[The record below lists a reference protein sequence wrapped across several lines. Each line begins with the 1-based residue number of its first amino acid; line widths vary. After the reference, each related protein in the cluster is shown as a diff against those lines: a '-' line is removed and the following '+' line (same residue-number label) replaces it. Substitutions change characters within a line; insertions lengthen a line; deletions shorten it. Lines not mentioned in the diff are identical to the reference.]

1 MFPSLTH
8 RNKSKHSNPKYVD
21 KFGGKD
27 RPRRSNKNRPG
38 RCSERIRNLTQIP
51 MTSGEV
57 AAGALLLIMMMYLFF
72 QLQMRWGE
80 DQNVYS
86 SDQSADGL
94 SFGSVT
100 TRSPLPKSLVPFVAN
115 THDQFAKADGEQG
128 TGGGQWS
135 MCSHI
140 EKYGPNFDRGMANF
154 MAGILRPQSA
164 LEIGCGIGLYINF
177 MERFTTAAVKDQ
189 GRFLGVEPEP
199 MVQAK
204 VFGQDPYRAQQLMLN
219 VLDAES
225 QQAVADLGTFDVV
238 LSSEVI
244 EHIPCDLHSAF
255 LDVLTD
261 RTGKFLV
268 FGAARPGQG
277 GTGHIC
283 LKWTRDRFL
292 EEFKKRGLVHLPIR
306 IIVISM
312 WDIWPLTL

>member
-1 MFPSLTH
+1 
-8 RNKSKHSNPKYVD
+8 
-21 KFGGKD
+21 
-27 RPRRSNKNRPG
+27 
-38 RCSERIRNLTQIP
+38 
-51 MTSGEV
+51 
-57 AAGALLLIMMMYLFF
+57 
-72 QLQMRWGE
+72 
-80 DQNVYS
+80 
-86 SDQSADGL
+86 
-94 SFGSVT
+94 
-100 TRSPLPKSLVPFVAN
+100 
-115 THDQFAKADGEQG
+115 
-128 TGGGQWS
+128 

-219 VLDAES
+219 VLDAEA

-277 GTGHIC
+277 GTGHVC
-283 LKWTRDRFL
+283 LKWTRDQYL
-292 EEFKKRGLVHLPIR
+292 AEFNKRGLVHLPILSGR
-306 IIVISM
+306 LRSACYNG
-312 WDIWPLTL
+312 WDKGQNTFVVANPKFVEENGGVKAVEERLGGLKDVGDLFPEFMHDVFEPIKTKKQTCE